1 MMNVSKNN
9 FRDDFEKIVSLLI
22 LMINSKIIQTSLM
35 KIQMSP
41 MILIINQTNNSHLE
55 THKDVKEDVTKL
67 LIKTENLVIKI
78 LIQML
83 MVHLMIDTMKTL
95 SMSYNT
101 INKKIIQI
109 TSQYIRMINF
119 LLKKTLIMMLHVEI
133 IVMKHQIENMIKT
146 MIMVV

>member
-55 THKDVKEDVTKL
+55 THKDVKRRRNQATNKNRKFDNQNSDSNANGSLDDRHDEDSFNEL
-67 LIKTENLVIKI
+67 QHNQQEN
-78 LIQML
+78 
-83 MVHLMIDTMKTL
+83 HLDNEPIHKDDKR
-95 SMSYNT
+95 SSE
-101 INKKIIQI
+101 KD
-109 TSQYIRMINF
+109 F
-119 LLKKTLIMMLHVEI
+119 
-133 IVMKHQIENMIKT
+133 
-146 MIMVV
+146 